1 MQDIKYKDNILYDIG
16 KKKKKMLACKMSP
29 NEGEVNYLN
38 KYNSALNGIWKED
51 NYNSANEAQF
61 KR

>member
-1 MQDIKYKDNILYDIG
+1 
-16 KKKKKMLACKMSP
+16 MLAFKMSP